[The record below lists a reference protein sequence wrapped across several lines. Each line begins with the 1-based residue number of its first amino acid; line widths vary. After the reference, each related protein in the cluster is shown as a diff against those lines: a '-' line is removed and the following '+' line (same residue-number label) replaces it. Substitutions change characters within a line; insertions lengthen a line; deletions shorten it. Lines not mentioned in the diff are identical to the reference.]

1 MIVDIDITQEEGDCV
16 YYAQNYMSGFDA
28 RPTQSLKSDT
38 SFSFHSDPQVIYA
51 EIEPTVR
58 VAAVVEVFGLAFTQ
72 GVNEMQTL
80 ANLSSSRDCL
90 KQGEINFASLVR
102 LKGFFGNYRAALSY
116 QLEFNREKMADY
128 IQTMNSNLGGTG
140 GNAANGSAAA
150 AAASAPAPTRGN
162 LQQMRNRAMRNSIFI
177 GGAAGAS
184 GGSIGRDIIDRKVEV
199 FVTKVLQYNDR

>member
-1 MIVDIDITQEEGDCV
+1 
-16 YYAQNYMSGFDA
+16 MSGFEA

-38 SFSFHSDPQVIYA
+38 SFAFHSDPQVIYA

-102 LKGFFGNYRAALSY
+102 LKGFFANYRAALSY

-128 IQTMNSNLGGTG
+128 IQTMNSNLGGT
-140 GNAANGSAAA
+140 AANGSAAA
-150 AAASAPAPTRGN
+150 AAAPAPAPTRGN
-162 LQQMRNRAMRNSIFI
+162 LQQMRNRALRNSIFI

-199 FVTKVLQYNDR
+199 FVTKVLQYNDRYVDITSLLKTDES